1 MCKRTLPPWPAVR
14 SFAYGSFWQ
23 NLRPCRKKTS
33 FAPRIFPGRTRRQP
47 MADGPMDWQNPGKAG
62 SAHGLRC
69 HLHGFPKEDRQVTG
83 HEKRK
88 QSPEQS
94 PINRLRKPFPV
105 LRLSMAARGTRHL
118 PGPGRFPVSSGST
131 ARPSFRNRLPQ
142 SDFSSKFPTSCQNSP
157 FLTKPSP
164 ARAFSRATA
173 SKCNTSLQLFP
184 GAASMANQAVIAAND
199 FDAAA
204 LVFFRK
210 NALL

>member
-1 MCKRTLPPWPAVR
+1 M
-14 SFAYGSFWQ
+14 SQ
-23 NLRPCRKKTS
+23 ENILRAS
-33 FAPRIFPGRTRRQP
+33 IFPGRTRRQP
-47 MADGPMDWQNPGKAG
+47 MADGPMDWQNQARLALRTAALS
-62 SAHGLRC
+62 SARFSKG
-69 HLHGFPKEDRQVTG
+69 GQAATG

-105 LRLSMAARGTRHL
+105 LRLSKAARGTRHL
-118 PGPGRFPVSSGST
+118 PGPGRFPVSSEST
-131 ARPSFRNRLPQ
+131 ARPSFRDRLPQ
-142 SDFSSKFPTSCQNSP
+142 SDFSIKFPTSCPNSP
-157 FLTKPSP
+157 FHTKPSP

-184 GAASMANQAVIAAND
+184 GAASMANQAVIVAND

>member
-14 SFAYGSFWQ
+14 SCAYGSFWQ

-33 FAPRIFPGRTRRQP
+33 FAPRSSPAGHAANPWPTARWIGKTRQGWLCARP
-47 MADGPMDWQNPGKAG
+47 ALS
-62 SAHGLRC
+62 SARFSKG
-69 HLHGFPKEDRQVTG
+69 GQAATG

-105 LRLSMAARGTRHL
+105 LRLSKAARGTRHL

-142 SDFSSKFPTSCQNSP
+142 SDFSTKFPTSCQNSP
-157 FLTKPSP
+157 FHTKPSP